1 MNRLDYYI
9 KEAFKSIFKN
19 KNTSFAT
26 IFSMMIA
33 LLILGITLCIVL
45 NINNFTLKV
54 KQEVSGMQIFMKN
67 TINEEELEDFKKVLE
82 ANEDFENISFVS
94 KQELM
99 KSFVENTNIDFKTFD
114 DIDNP
119 CENSFRVY
127 IKNSEKSA
135 KLVNSLQKDL
145 RISSISF
152 YEEDIKNLIKTSET
166 VSLISVIIIIIL
178 FMLSLMVIENMIKIA
193 IFSRMK
199 EIEIMK
205 IIGATNWF
213 IRLPFIIEGA
223 ILGLIGSGLAFLIVF
238 FAYSKI
244 YTNMPEAIFFHKYLI
259 DKNEM
264 SKMLFSLFLSS
275 GIGIGMLGSII
286 SLRKYLKV

>member
-99 KSFVENTNIDFKTFD
+99 KSFVENTNIDFKAFD